1 MQCKRVLFT
10 KSFKT
15 HLRSDRDGRD
25 EAWKYMQQQRKY
37 LLDTV
42 FKAFQPPE
50 TEEAEQSEP
59 DDDEQ
64 FRKTHNV

>member
-1 MQCKRVLFT
+1 
-10 KSFKT
+10 
-15 HLRSDRDGRD
+15 
-25 EAWKYMQQQRKY
+25 MQQQRKY

-42 FKAFQPPE
+42 IEPFQPPE